1 MFCRVVI
8 ETKAM
13 RPKPGTYCTFLQ
25 TLLPSKSNS
34 MGRAVAA
41 ACSAHGFV
49 LEHHTRYNLDS
60 LRQAASLMKVDL
72 LYQDADGNPVSYS
85 SDAVTA
91 RLRLRPPLAA

>member
-1 MFCRVVI
+1 
-8 ETKAM
+8 M
-13 RPKPGTYCTFLQ
+13 RIDDPWEPGTYCTFLE

-41 ACSAHGFV
+41 ACSPHGFV

-60 LRQAASLMKVDL
+60 LRQAASLLRVDL

-91 RLRLRPPLAA
+91 RLRLRPRLAA